1 MSIAKDQNGIIA
13 ITKQQIQAKSSVR
26 ERPSEKYNS
35 RRGIS
40 SQLENKSQANTLQTP
55 TQTEENEPI
64 EPDAIKEQTLMRKE
78 AYQTL
83 AAALLKELKAK
94 YH

>member
-1 MSIAKDQNGIIA
+1 MSKAKDQNGIIA

-26 ERPSEKYNS
+26 EHPSEKYNS

-64 EPDAIKEQTLMRKE
+64 EPDATKEQTLMRKE